1 MVEQGGRCRPVFVQ
15 LACCNVHLTSFSRT
29 YTPATTDHANPWHT
43 DLDSAEA
50 HSRWAERCT
59 DASSSLS
66 CTHMSRS
73 GAGQDHESQRC
84 STRPSNSGGSS
95 AARRRRVGG
104 AGQVLRIEARPLKQA
119 VGGSCGE
126 ASAPELDLIIIKDPG
141 SASSSTIRA
150 SCSLQPTALF
160 RAQPAAGALDMS
172 SAATR
177 CCTPSPSVARDL
189 VHIQKIAV
197 RTVLPSRHERRQG
210 GS

>member
-59 DASSSLS
+59 DASSSLG

-73 GAGQDHESQRC
+73 GAGQDHGSQRC

-104 AGQVLRIEARPLKQA
+104 AGQDLGRKAALCEA
-119 VGGSCGE
+119 SCGRFMWRGKRTGSRLE
-126 ASAPELDLIIIKDPG
+126 HHHGPRISFELHDQSILHTSADGAD
-141 SASSSTIRA
+141 SSTTSGR
-150 SCSLQPTALF
+150 ST
-160 RAQPAAGALDMS
+160 
-172 SAATR
+172 
-177 CCTPSPSVARDL
+177 
-189 VHIQKIAV
+189 
-197 RTVLPSRHERRQG
+197 
-210 GS
+210 